1 MCEDHT
7 AKGRVQP
14 PMSLLLWFVGITAF
28 MVAIARW
35 A

>member
-1 MCEDHT
+1 MCEECQT
-7 AKGRVQP
+7 RRGTRPQL
-14 PMSLLLWFVGITAF
+14 SLLVWFVGITSL